1 MTSRTDPLSYA
12 EAPVFDSTAKYWQEI
27 ISFDDLPQSPD
38 PPYQRS
44 YPARLP
50 DGRFL
55 LLPLRAIPKDPDRC
69 VASLIANQASMDV
82 VEILSEFMAER
93 ARDLGA
99 EVVVGLPTLGLA
111 FAPLVAKK
119 LGFKRY
125 IPFGYSRKYWYD
137 EEFAVPVYSITTPD
151 HPKLL
156 FVDPNLLGELR
167 GKRVL
172 IVDDAVSSGQTIVSA
187 LELVKRCQADIAG
200 IAVAMRQGSKW
211 KERLVDETGNP
222 YPLAY
227 AFDSPRM
234 IWNGDG
240 WIPEVESLPV

>member
-1 MTSRTDPLSYA
+1 MSGSPSKTPF
-12 EAPVFDSTAKYWQEI
+12 FDSTSNYWQSILPSNELP
-27 ISFDDLPQSPD
+27 ISLD
-38 PPYQRS
+38 PPYRRS

-55 LLPLRAIPKDPDRC
+55 LLPLRAIPKDPTRC
-69 VASLIANQASMDV
+69 VASLIANQASMEV
-82 VEILSEFMAER
+82 VETLSEFMADGAKEFK
-93 ARDLGA
+93 A

-111 FAPLVAKK
+111 FAPLVAQK

-137 EEFAVPVYSITTPD
+137 EKFAIPVYSITTPD

-156 FVDPNLLGELR
+156 FMDPNLLGELR
-167 GKRVL
+167 RKRVL
-172 IVDDAVSSGQTIVSA
+172 IVDDAVSTGQTIVSA
-187 LELVKRCQADIAG
+187 LELVIRCEAEIAG

-211 KERLVDETGNP
+211 KERMVDKDGNP
-222 YPLAY
+222 YSLAY

-240 WIPEVESLPV
+240 WIPEE